1 MSAQDRLEKLKQ
13 LQKRKAEG
21 SRQNRQELFKEHRQ
35 QSIGKQLEQL
45 RKRQEKAQEELDSL
59 ESKEQGEDSHRKKVW
74 DYTIE
79 DNEKWDAKQEMRK
92 SNKKNAGFKNYSQ
105 MAEQS
110 YKKEIGMLEVDKEKY
125 KGHKDKEQDNHRPSR
140 EAIDTLVD
148 QLTTSDSRRM
158 KRKKRDDVDSYS
170 EYLFVLLIRLRQF
183 KILTASVNDKNK
195 QFNEKLNRHY
205 DKYK

>member
-1 MSAQDRLEKLKQ
+1 MSAQERLQKLKQ
-13 LQKRKAEG
+13 LQKKKAEG
-21 SRQNRQELFKEHRQ
+21 TKQNRQELFKEHRQ

-45 RKRQEKAQEELDSL
+45 RKRQEKAQEELDRL

-79 DNEKWDAKQEMRK
+79 DNEKWDAKQELRK

-110 YKKEIGMLEVDKEKY
+110 YNKEIGMLEVDKEKY
-125 KGHKDKEQDNHRPSR
+125 KEHKDKELDSHRPSK

-148 QLTTSDSRRM
+148 QLTSGDSRRM
-158 KRKKRDDVDSYS
+158 KRKKRDEVDSYS
-170 EYLFVLLIRLRQF
+170 EYLFVLLIQLR
-183 KILTASVNDKNK
+183 
-195 QFNEKLNRHY
+195 
-205 DKYK
+205 